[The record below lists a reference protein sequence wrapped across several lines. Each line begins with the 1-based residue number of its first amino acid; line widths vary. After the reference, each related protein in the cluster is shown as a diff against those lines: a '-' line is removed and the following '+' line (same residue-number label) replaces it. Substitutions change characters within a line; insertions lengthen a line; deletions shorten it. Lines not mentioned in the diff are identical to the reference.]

1 MSTLL
6 TKTTRRGKTIVV
18 TLTQEEDQDRISITV
33 DGEPLELDEDAVA
46 GRPVSLGVKTERNM
60 GLEPGAVS
68 FGTAVLT
75 GKEYEAMNQ
84 VWSEQSPRYRAE
96 LERVLEEKRRV
107 QVRRKEIEAALRQA
121 NEERENI
128 PEEPKEGEGP
138 EEHQARTVQ
147 AEQKI
152 DRAAAALREFEAS
165 QKPV

>member
-6 TKTTRRGKTIVV
+6 TKTTRRGKTIVI
-18 TLTQEEDQDRISITV
+18 TLTQEENQDRISITV

-46 GRPVSLGVKTERNM
+46 GRPVSLGAKMEKNM

-75 GKEYEAMNQ
+75 GREYETMNQ
-84 VWSEQSPRYRAE
+84 AWSEQSPRYRAE
-96 LERVLEEKRRV
+96 LERILNEKRQV
-107 QVRRKEIEAALRQA
+107 QARKEEIETALQQA
-121 NEERENI
+121 NEERDNI
-128 PEEPKEGEGP
+128 PDDPPEGEEP
-138 EEHQARTVQ
+138 EEHQARIAR

-165 QKPV
+165 QKPA